1 MLAGTSLSNGP
12 PSDENFVIYVINP
25 FTHAAALADICAAF
39 WQLFQKYISGTDKQQ
54 SGQADELVLQIIP
67 MGFIK
72 SPESIVVPSQ
82 SEYLS
87 LALEVYSRCPPKEM
101 GSDLLYCAPPVLLTE
116 PAPKNIDFKFT
127 SEQLSSPL
135 HDGKSLHIACSKS
148 FDQRWIT
155 VAWSDNTGSIQRT
168 MSYCLRSRS
177 SNVGRSIADVR
188 NGIWS
193 ATQTIMDRIQARWR
207 VIIVNTE
214 PVDQDDVESKFC
226 HSLLPVEIHITDY
239 I

>member
-1 MLAGTSLSNGP
+1 M
-12 PSDENFVIYVINP
+12 INP

-72 SPESIVVPSQ
+72 SPESIVVPPQ

-87 LALEVYSRCPPKEM
+87 LALEVYSRCPPRDM
-101 GSDLLYCAPPVLLTE
+101 GSDLLYCAPPVLLAE
-116 PAPKNIDFKFT
+116 PAPRNINFKLT
-127 SEQLSSPL
+127 SEPLSSPL
-135 HDGKSLHIACSKS
+135 HDGKSLHIAYSKS
-148 FDQRWIT
+148 LDQRWVT
-155 VAWSDNTGSIQRT
+155 VAWSDNTGGIQRT

-177 SNVGRSIADVR
+177 SSVGRSIADVR
-188 NGIWS
+188 NEIWI
-193 ATQTIMDRIQARWR
+193 ATQTIMDKIQARWR

-214 PVDQDDVESKFC
+214 PVDQDELESKFY
-226 HSLLPVEIHITDY
+226 HGLLLMKLRVTDC